1 MKPTVLKFALPFG
14 LLFAVAWAAGAW
26 KTDPKQSTLSFIGTQ
41 AGAKFEGKFEQ
52 FAADIHFDPKNLSGG
67 KFDVTIQTKSVN
79 SKDKERDDILRGAD
93 LFAVDRWATAR
104 YVAEKFTAQGDKGD
118 KFVAMGKLTLRDVTR
133 DVPVQFTYQT
143 DGNNAWLKGST
154 QLKRLDF
161 GVGQGEWKDT
171 QWVANDVSVQFTL
184 RLQP

>member
-1 MKPTVLKFALPFG
+1 VKSAILKLALPLF
-14 LLFAVAWAAGAW
+14 LLFTAAWAVTAW
-26 KTDPKQSTLSFIGTQ
+26 RTDPKQSTLSFIGTQ

-52 FAADIHFDPKNLSGG
+52 FSANIRFDPNDLAHA

-79 SKDKERDDILRGAD
+79 SKDKERDDIMRGAD
-93 LFAVDRWATAR
+93 LFASDKWPTAR
-104 YVAEKFTAQGDKGD
+104 YVADKFTAQGDK
-118 KFVAMGKLTLRDVTR
+118 FTATGKLTLRDITR
-133 DVPVQFTYQT
+133 DVPVQFTYKT
-143 DGNNAWLKGST
+143 EAGAAWLKGSA

-171 QWVANDVSVQFTL
+171 QWVANDVSVQFSL